1 VNSFAIRSA
10 LVVLALLAVVW
21 LGFGVR
27 DVRLQS
33 DADAVLAKA
42 RTGPLPRAEVAT
54 AVADYSEAGRLNPD
68 QAPLISQGNLLLA
81 VGRKA
86 EARAVAHRATAAE
99 PDNLQAWLL
108 TWQAADPKTPDKAH
122 AKAQV
127 LRLNPWFL
135 YVLTRRSP
143 KF

>member
-10 LVVLALLAVVW
+10 LVVLALLAVAW

-27 DVRLQS
+27 DTRLQS

-42 RTGPLPRAEVAT
+42 RTGPVPRAEVDT
-54 AVADYSEAGRLNPD
+54 AVAEYNKAGRLSPD

-81 VGRKA
+81 VGRAA
-86 EARAVAHRATAAE
+86 EARAVARRATAAE

-108 TWQAADPKTPDKAH
+108 KWQAAYPKTPAKAH
-122 AKAQV
+122 AKAEV

-143 KF
+143 Q

>member
-1 VNSFAIRSA
+1 VNGFAIRAA
-10 LVVLALLAVVW
+10 LVVLALLAVLW
-21 LGFGVR
+21 LGVGVR
-27 DVRLQS
+27 DERLQS

-42 RTGPLPRAEVAT
+42 RTGPVPPGEVNA
-54 AVADYSEAGRLNPD
+54 AVADYNKAGRLSPD

-81 VGRKA
+81 AGRQGDA
-86 EARAVAHRATAAE
+86 LAVARRATAAE

-108 TWQAADPKTPDKAH
+108 KWQAAYPKTPVKAD
-122 AKAQV
+122 AKAEV

-143 KF
+143 E